1 MILRFKHF
9 HDSLNIVLILPS
21 GREFFCTKY
30 VQFSLTFRGFVQTH
44 CATLNVNSTFGG
56 VGRWGVIVD
65 DENMA
70 VLNKLFSSV
79 FRTKEPL

>member
-30 VQFSLTFRGFVQTH
+30 VQFSLTFRGAVQTH
-44 CATLNVNSTFGG
+44 CDTLNVNSTLGVCVCVFVWGG
-56 VGRWGVIVD
+56 VGGVLLTMKIWQ
-65 DENMA
+65 
-70 VLNKLFSSV
+70 F
-79 FRTKEPL
+79 